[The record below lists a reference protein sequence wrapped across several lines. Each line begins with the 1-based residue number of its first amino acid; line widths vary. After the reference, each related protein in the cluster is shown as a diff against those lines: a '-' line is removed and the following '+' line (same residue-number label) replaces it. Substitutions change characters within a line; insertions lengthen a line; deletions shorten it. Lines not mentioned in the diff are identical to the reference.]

1 MAGSPCIGS
10 EIVCGNAVGTK
21 PDLPDQMLWPCRIEW
36 GRGGVEQALGYHM
49 TARLLIAFLCQLSVA
64 FMLIGIDPGPIL
76 LIVLCLFASFH

>member
-1 MAGSPCIGS
+1 MEMRLGQNLTCPTRCFGHVGLNGAGG
-10 EIVCGNAVGTK
+10 G
-21 PDLPDQMLWPCRIEW
+21 
-36 GRGGVEQALGYHM
+36 GGVEQALGYHM